1 MWARPHE
8 LMLTQSPTETTAV
21 VDVRA
26 FMEQNV
32 IKL

>member
-8 LMLTQSPTETTAV
+8 LMLKQWPTETTAV
-21 VDVRA
+21 SA